1 MAHPGPVTV
10 KVALLDGTSK
20 AMRFAADTT
29 VSECIASIAER
40 DSVLQG
46 NKEDLALL
54 YTRSNEPI
62 PMRHEKTLAYYDV
75 KKDVRGR
82 ILIDRIL
89 RHARALPLTH
99 CFIRIRSR

>member
-1 MAHPGPVTV
+1 MAHTGQVTV
-10 KVALLDGTSK
+10 KVALLDGTLK
-20 AMRFAADTT
+20 AMRFTADTT

-40 DSVLQG
+40 VLQG

-54 YTRSNEPI
+54 YTRSNETI
-62 PMRHEKTLAYYDV
+62 PMRRDQTLAYYDL

-89 RHARALPLTH
+89 RHARPLPLTH
-99 CFIRIRSR
+99 RFLRIRSR